1 MKTYLEKDYLS
12 LSALQ
17 HILFCKRQCA
27 LIHIEQMWVENR
39 YTAEG
44 RVMHERVDRGDQI
57 DKGRVRIEYSLPP
70 EIKTS
75 WCFRKSRCGG
85 ISQAGFSERKMDAF
99 SCGIQK
105 RKTQE
110 KSVGQGSALCPGP
123 VP

>member
-44 RVMHERVDRGDQI
+44 RVMHERVDR
-57 DKGRVRIEYSLPP
+57 RSEEHSLN
-70 EIKTS
+70 S
-75 WCFRKSRCGG
+75 SH
-85 ISQAGFSERKMDAF
+85 
-99 SCGIQK
+99 
-105 RKTQE
+105 
-110 KSVGQGSALCPGP
+110 L
-123 VP
+123 